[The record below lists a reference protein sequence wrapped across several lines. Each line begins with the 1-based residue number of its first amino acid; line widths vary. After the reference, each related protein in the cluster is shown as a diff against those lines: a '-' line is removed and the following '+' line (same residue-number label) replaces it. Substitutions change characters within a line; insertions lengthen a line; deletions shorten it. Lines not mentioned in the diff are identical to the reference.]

1 MSVLSLSN
9 LDILNFLHD
18 QFMLQKNIAT
28 KIFFEITETV
38 AIEGYNAAQNFIDQM
53 RHYGCRFSIDD
64 FGSGHASY
72 THLKNLSTNELKI
85 DGFFVKDIAQSNQDY
100 AMVKSM
106 NEIAHSLGMHTV
118 AEHVDSIEAIK
129 CLRDIGVDY
138 AQGYYLHEPM
148 PLDSLS
154 HSV

>member
-1 MSVLSLSN
+1 MSN

-18 QFMLQKNIAT
+18 QFTLQKNISA

-38 AIEGYNAAQNFIDQM
+38 AIEAYNAAQKFIEQM
-53 RHYGCRFSIDD
+53 RNYGCRFSIDD
-64 FGSGHASY
+64 FGSGHSSY
-72 THLKNLSTNELKI
+72 THLKNLNTDELKI
-85 DGFFVKDIAQSNQDY
+85 DGFFVKDIAQSSQDY

-118 AEHVDSIEAIK
+118 AEYVDSIEAIK

-138 AQGYYLHEPM
+138 VQGYYLHAPM
-148 PLDSLS
+148 PLDNLTTSIRS
-154 HSV
+154 DH